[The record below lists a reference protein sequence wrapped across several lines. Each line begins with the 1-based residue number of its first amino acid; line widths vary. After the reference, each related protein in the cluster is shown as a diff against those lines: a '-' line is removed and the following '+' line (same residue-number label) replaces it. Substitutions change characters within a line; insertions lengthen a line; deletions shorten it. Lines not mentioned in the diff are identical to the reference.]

1 MASLKDI
8 RKRINSVKRTQ
19 KTTSAMKM
27 VSAAK
32 LRRSENAIR
41 EATPYANKLKS
52 VVSSLSTRF
61 GGKDQDTGFGLLF
74 QNSGGK
80 RTGVILIT
88 SDRGLCG
95 GFNSNLSKA
104 LALQLADEEV
114 ECAEFVIL
122 GRKGNEFFKRSA
134 HNILANHT
142 GTSPGEQLVLVRDI
156 VSEFTRRFEAGELD
170 QVILAYNH
178 YVSVI
183 AQVPV
188 IEQLL
193 PITTPPETEIADE
206 RDIIFEPSPQ
216 DILETLLKKYVQ
228 NQVYVSW
235 LDTIAGEHAA
245 RMTSMDAATKNAGEM
260 IEKLQLHYNRS
271 RQAAI
276 TRELIEIISGAESL

>member
-8 RKRINSVKRTQ
+8 RKRIDSVKRTQ

-61 GGKDQDTGFGLLF
+61 DGKDQDTGFGLLF

-104 LALQLADEEV
+104 LARQLADEEV

-156 VSEFTRRFEAGELD
+156 VSKFTSRFEAGELD
-170 QVILAYNH
+170 QVILAFNH

-193 PITTPPETEIADE
+193 PIRAPEAEITDE

>member
-8 RKRINSVKRTQ
+8 RKRIDSVKRTQ

-32 LRRSENAIR
+32 LRRSESAIR

-61 GGKDQDTGFGLLF
+61 DGKDQDTGFGLLF
-74 QNSGGK
+74 KNSGGK

-104 LALQLADEEV
+104 LARQLADEEV

-142 GTSPGEQLVLVRDI
+142 GTPPGEQLVLVRDI
-156 VSEFTRRFEAGELD
+156 VSKLTSRFEAGELD

-193 PITTPPETEIADE
+193 PITPPETEIADE
-206 RDIIFEPSPQ
+206 RDIIFEPSPHSGVAS
-216 DILETLLKKYVQ
+216 KK
-228 NQVYVSW
+228 
-235 LDTIAGEHAA
+235 ICPE
-245 RMTSMDAATKNAGEM
+245 
-260 IEKLQLHYNRS
+260 
-271 RQAAI
+271 
-276 TRELIEIISGAESL
+276 SGICFLA

>member
-8 RKRINSVKRTQ
+8 RKRIDSVKRTQ

-52 VVSSLSTRF
+52 VIYSLSTRF
-61 GGKDQDTGFGLLF
+61 DGKDQDTGFGLLF

-104 LALQLADEEV
+104 LARQLADEEV

-156 VSEFTRRFEAGELD
+156 VSEFTSRFEAGELD

-193 PITTPPETEIADE
+193 PIRAPEVEITDE

>member
-8 RKRINSVKRTQ
+8 RKRIDSVKRTQ

-61 GGKDQDTGFGLLF
+61 DGKDQDTGFGLLF

-104 LALQLADEEV
+104 LARQLADEEV

-156 VSEFTRRFEAGELD
+156 VSEFTSRFEAGELD

-193 PITTPPETEIADE
+193 PITQPETEIADE

-245 RMTSMDAATKNAGEM
+245 RMISMDAATKNAGEM

>member
-8 RKRINSVKRTQ
+8 RKRIDSVKRTQ

-104 LALQLADEEV
+104 LARQLADEEV

-156 VSEFTRRFEAGELD
+156 VSEFTSRFEAGELD

-193 PITTPPETEIADE
+193 PIRTPEAEITDE

>member
-8 RKRINSVKRTQ
+8 RKRIDSVKRTQ

-32 LRRSENAIR
+32 LRRSENAVR

-61 GGKDQDTGFGLLF
+61 DGKDQDTGFGLLF

-104 LALQLADEEV
+104 LARQLGDEEV
-114 ECAEFVIL
+114 ECADFVIL
-122 GRKGNEFFKRSA
+122 GRKGNDFFKRTS

-142 GTSPGEQLVLVRDI
+142 GTSPEKQLVLVRDI
-156 VSEFTRRFEAGELD
+156 VSEFTSRFEADELD

-183 AQVPV
+183 AQLPV

-193 PITTPPETEIADE
+193 PIRAPEAEITDE

>member
-8 RKRINSVKRTQ
+8 RKRIDSVKRTQ

-61 GGKDQDTGFGLLF
+61 EGKDQYTGFSLLF

-104 LALQLADEEV
+104 LARQLADEEV

-156 VSEFTRRFEAGELD
+156 VSEFTSRFEAGDLD

-193 PITTPPETEIADE
+193 PITQPETEIADE

-245 RMTSMDAATKNAGEM
+245 RMISMDAATKNAGEM

>member
-8 RKRINSVKRTQ
+8 RKRIDSVKRTQ

-61 GGKDQDTGFGLLF
+61 DGKDQDTGFGLLF

-104 LALQLADEEV
+104 LARQLADEEV

-142 GTSPGEQLVLVRDI
+142 GTFPGEQLVLVRDI
-156 VSEFTRRFEAGELD
+156 VSEFTSRFEAGDLD

-193 PITTPPETEIADE
+193 PITQPETEIADE

-245 RMTSMDAATKNAGEM
+245 RMISMDAATKNAGEM

>member
-8 RKRINSVKRTQ
+8 RKRIDSVKRTQ

-41 EATPYANKLKS
+41 EATPYSNKLKS

-104 LALQLADEEV
+104 LARQLADEEV

-156 VSEFTRRFEAGELD
+156 VSKFTSRFEAGELD

-193 PITTPPETEIADE
+193 PIRAPEAEITDE

>member
-8 RKRINSVKRTQ
+8 RKRIDSVKRTQ

-41 EATPYANKLKS
+41 EAIPYANKLKS
-52 VVSSLSTRF
+52 VVSSLSKRF
-61 GGKDQDTGFGLLF
+61 DRKKQETGFGLLF

-104 LALQLADEEV
+104 LARNLADEEV
-114 ECAEFVIL
+114 ARAEFVIL
-122 GRKGNEFFKRSA
+122 GRKGNEFFQRSA
-134 HNILANHT
+134 HKILANHT
-142 GTSPGEQLVLVRDI
+142 GTSPGEQLVLVHDI
-156 VSEFTRRFEAGELD
+156 VSELTKRFEAGDLD
-170 QVILAYNH
+170 RVILAYNH

-183 AQVPV
+183 AQLPV
-188 IEQLL
+188 VEQLL
-193 PITTPPETEIADE
+193 PITPPETEITDE

-228 NQVYVSW
+228 NRVYVSW

>member
-8 RKRINSVKRTQ
+8 RKRIDSVKRTQ
-19 KTTSAMKM
+19 KTTNAMKM

-32 LRRSENAIR
+32 LRRSENNIR
-41 EATPYANKLKS
+41 AATPYAIKLKS

-61 GGKDQDTGFGLLF
+61 EGVEQDTGFSRLF
-74 QNSGGK
+74 RSSGGK
-80 RTGVILIT
+80 RTGVILVT

-95 GFNSNLSKA
+95 GFNANLSKA
-104 LALQLADEEV
+104 LARQLTAEGV
-114 ECAEFVIL
+114 ECAELVIL
-122 GRKGNEFFKRSA
+122 GRKGNEFFKRTN

-142 GTSPGEQLVLVRDI
+142 GTPPAEQLGLVRDI
-156 VSEFTRRFEAGELD
+156 VSEFTLRFEQGELD
-170 QVILAYNH
+170 QVLLAHNH
-178 YVSVI
+178 FISVI
-183 AQVPV
+183 SQEPV

-193 PITTPPETEIADE
+193 PIKAPETESVDE
-206 RDIIFEPSPQ
+206 REIIFEPSPE
-216 DILETLLKKYVQ
+216 DILETLLRKYVQ

-260 IEKLQLHYNRS
+260 IDKLQLHYNRS

-276 TRELIEIISGAESL
+276 TSDLIEIISGAESL

>member
-8 RKRINSVKRTQ
+8 RKRIDSVKRTQ

-41 EATPYANKLKS
+41 DATPYANKLKS

-61 GGKDQDTGFGLLF
+61 DDKDQDTGFGLLF
-74 QNSGGK
+74 QNNGGK

-104 LALQLADEEV
+104 LARQLADEEV
-114 ECAEFVIL
+114 KCAEFVIL

-156 VSEFTRRFEAGELD
+156 VSEFTSRFEAGELD

-193 PITTPPETEIADE
+193 PIRAPEAEITDE

>member
-8 RKRINSVKRTQ
+8 RKRIDSVKRTQ

-61 GGKDQDTGFGLLF
+61 DGKDQDTGFGLLF

-104 LALQLADEEV
+104 LARQLADEEV

-156 VSEFTRRFEAGELD
+156 VSKFTSRFEAGELD

-193 PITTPPETEIADE
+193 PITQPETEIADE

-245 RMTSMDAATKNAGEM
+245 RMISMDAATKNAGEM

>member
-8 RKRINSVKRTQ
+8 RKRIDSVKRTQ

-61 GGKDQDTGFGLLF
+61 DGKDQDTGFGLLF

-104 LALQLADEEV
+104 LARQLADEEV

-142 GTSPGEQLVLVRDI
+142 GTSPGEQLLLVRDI
-156 VSEFTRRFEAGELD
+156 VSEFTSRFEGGELD

-193 PITTPPETEIADE
+193 PITPLETEIADD